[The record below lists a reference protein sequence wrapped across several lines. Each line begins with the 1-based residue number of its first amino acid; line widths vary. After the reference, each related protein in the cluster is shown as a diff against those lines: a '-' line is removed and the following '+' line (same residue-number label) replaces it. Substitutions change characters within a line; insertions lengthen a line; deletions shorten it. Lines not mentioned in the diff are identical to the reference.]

1 MGVHWCNGISEGNT
15 TMINVCNAANKIST
29 EANAKY
35 RERAKDWLEKRA
47 AAAAAEAEA
56 AGSAAAKPAPPER
69 PAARGPTC

>member
-1 MGVHWCNGISEGNT
+1 MLHACE
-15 TMINVCNAANKIST
+15 AANKISRD
-29 EANAKY
+29 ANAEY